1 MRDKF
6 KAARGAGAVRYLKKD
21 YLKSACTDF
30 YQFVCSHHDEAES
43 PQVVAQHALEDG
55 LLAIIK
61 CKPPRR
67 YRRLIPGFGIIVR
80 FRVPVTAHEIARTT
94 VMTSLAFE
102 RATCALQFSEAVSER
117 GWDPLNE
124 LQETTDLAGWPF
136 TDPMQQPLIWRA
148 AARLLRRFN
157 LPALL
162 SVGVEKHPHSPDTNI
177 ISVGLPELLLPF
189 NVGNGS
195 LKWYYSAVMHAVS
208 PFREGAVA
216 PVLAVEV
223 SSFESH
229 LSNIVAPRPKFA
241 IQKLAAAHPE
251 LAEASPAR

>member
-1 MRDKF
+1 MFSFFFFFSFCSQREVPGTPDSQTAVQGMPEQRS
-6 KAARGAGAVRYLKKD
+6 AALRFTRGSTENGAWV
-21 YLKSACTDF
+21 
-30 YQFVCSHHDEAES
+30 Q
-43 PQVVAQHALEDG
+43 
-55 LLAIIK
+55 
-61 CKPPRR
+61 
-67 YRRLIPGFGIIVR
+67 
-80 FRVPVTAHEIARTT
+80 
-94 VMTSLAFE
+94 
-102 RATCALQFSEAVSER
+102 EAVSER

-177 ISVGLPELLLPF
+177 ISVGLPELLLPY
-189 NVGNGS
+189 NLGNRS

-229 LSNIVAPRPKFA
+229 LSNIVAPRPRFA